1 MSTMKKQLQRSNCPI
16 NFSLETF
23 GDSWSLLIIRD
34 IVFWGK
40 KTYGEFLESKEGIAS
55 NILAARLRHL
65 VEMGLLRKLPNPKD
79 RRQSLY
85 QLTDKGLDLIPMLLE
100 MAGWATRNDP
110 HTSSPRAFVEYIYA
124 HREDMFKLI
133 RETVQNGGSLF
144 AGKDRVIDKVKQ

>member
-1 MSTMKKQLQRSNCPI
+1 MKKQLQRSNCPI

-65 VEMGLLRKLPNPKD
+65 VETGLLKKVPNPNDK
-79 RRQSLY
+79 RQSLY
-85 QLTDKGLDLIPMLLE
+85 LLTDKGLDLIPMILE

-110 HTSSPRAFVEYIYA
+110 HTTSPKELVEYIFS
-124 HREDMFKLI
+124 HREDMFTLI
-133 RETVQNGGSLF
+133 RKTIQEGGSLF
-144 AGKDRVIDKVKQ
+144 VGKNRVVDKVKM